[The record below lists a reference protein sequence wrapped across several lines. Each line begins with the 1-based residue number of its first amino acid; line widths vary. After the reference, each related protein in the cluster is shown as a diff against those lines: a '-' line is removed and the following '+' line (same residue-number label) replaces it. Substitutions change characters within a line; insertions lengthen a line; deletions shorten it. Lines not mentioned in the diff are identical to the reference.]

1 MSTIQLLFSS
11 SGSPMGA
18 LIRAATWSRWSHVA
32 LVAGGDV
39 IEAAPFHGVRQV
51 KLNDAIGQAK
61 EFALVELPARDPQRI
76 IDAARSQVGKPY
88 DWTAVLGLGL
98 RRDWQGRDAWF
109 CSELI
114 AWSASEAGEPWYR
127 CESARQVTPQH
138 LWMLPPV
145 GELSTA

>member
-1 MSTIQLLFSS
+1 MSAIQLLFSS

-32 LVAGGDV
+32 LVANGEV
-39 IEAAPFHGVRQV
+39 IEATPFYGVRQI
-51 KLNDAIGQAK
+51 KLKDAISRASDS
-61 EFALVELPARDPQRI
+61 ALIELPARDPQRI
-76 IDAARSQVGKPY
+76 IEASRSQLGKPY

-98 RRDWQGRDAWF
+98 RRDWQERDAWF

-114 AWSASEAGEPWYR
+114 AWSAAEAGEPWYR
-127 CESARQVTPQH
+127 CESLRRVTPQH

-145 GELSTA
+145 GELCTG